1 MAEAVVENEARD
13 WRLRLSLWITVVWL
27 ILGTLYI
34 SGVVGWVGF
43 VQQRAPDLGGFL
55 EGAFAPLAF
64 LWLVV
69 GFFLQR
75 QQLEQNTEAIKAQLY
90 EMRRTA
96 EQSEIQSRAIAADEL
111 HSRQDT
117 FMRVADMVNDQL
129 GTIGG
134 FLITSAMIE
143 LGPDEMSR
151 PGGGSDLWAQL
162 GQGDHSTFSRKVFGL
177 IYSDEMTKEE
187 LFWGTEIRSNH
198 ARSFTRA
205 FDRLVLHAE
214 RCDPDGIIADA
225 LRDGSHGRV
234 YRMISESAPA
244 E

>member
-1 MAEAVVENEARD
+1 MAEASMTNETRD

-34 SGVVGWVGF
+34 SGVVGWVSF
-43 VQQRAPDLGGFL
+43 AQQRAPDLGGFL

-75 QQLEQNTEAIKAQLY
+75 QQLEQNTEAIKAQLH

-117 FMRVADMVNDQL
+117 FMRVADMVKDQL

-134 FLITSAMIE
+134 FLVTSALMDLGDEE
-143 LGPDEMSR
+143 LEKN
-151 PGGGSDLWAQL
+151 GGLNALWSQL
-162 GQGDHSTFSRKVFGL
+162 GQGDTDVFSRRVYPLVYGG
-177 IYSDEMTKEE
+177 IMTPSD
-187 LFWGTEIRSNH
+187 LFWGSEIRANH
-198 ARSFTRA
+198 SRA
-205 FDRLVLHAE
+205 FATAFERLITHAK

-225 LRDGSHGRV
+225 LGDGSHGRT
-234 YRMISESAPA
+234 YRMIIESRPTP
-244 E
+244 